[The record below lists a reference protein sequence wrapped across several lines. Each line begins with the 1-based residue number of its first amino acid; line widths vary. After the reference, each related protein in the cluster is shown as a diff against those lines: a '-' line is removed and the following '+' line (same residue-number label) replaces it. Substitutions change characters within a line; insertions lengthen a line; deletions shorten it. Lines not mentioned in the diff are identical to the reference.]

1 MPRSV
6 RYSPSRGARALP
18 DAGPAAP
25 QRATTPTPEPVRR
38 HRRLPS
44 PQQLQWAAMALLA
57 LVLAAALW
65 WLQPAPQPR
74 ITQKMIDAAV
84 LHTLEHN
91 SLPSATARA
100 AEAVAPSVVRVI
112 GYATSKKGKEVERS
126 VGTGVVIVDKGIILT
141 NLHVVRGV
149 DRIGVTFADGT
160 ESDAS
165 ITGAQPEN
173 DLAVLQAH
181 KLPDDLQAAPLR
193 AAHNLRVG
201 EGVVVMGFPFGIGP
215 SASAGVVSGLQREF
229 ESPRA
234 GRSCRT

>member
-84 LHTLEHN
+84 LHMLEHN

-112 GYATSKKGKEVERS
+112 GYATSKKGKEVERIAEARRS
-126 VGTGVVIVDKGIILT
+126 MALSQADLEGARKMAEEDASLAREI
-141 NLHVVRGV
+141 HV
-149 DRIGVTFADGT
+149 DRLPFVLTCPPH
-160 ESDAS
+160 
-165 ITGAQPEN
+165 QPC
-173 DLAVLQAH
+173 AV
-181 KLPDDLQAAPLR
+181 
-193 AAHNLRVG
+193 
-201 EGVVVMGFPFGIGP
+201 E
-215 SASAGVVSGLQREF
+215 
-229 ESPRA
+229 
-234 GRSCRT
+234 